1 MKILF
6 KLKTQRFQ
14 RFQTQQVRRQQIR
27 RKAEVGGEK
36 EKDRIFEQC
45 QKLRKSLWI
54 KGQKQKKRK
63 KIWRRKKLEG
73 RFGNDLYA

>member
-45 QKLRKSLWI
+45 QKLRKKFMD
-54 KGQKQKKRK
+54 KGPKAEEEEEDMEEK
-63 KIWRRKKLEG
+63 KIG
-73 RFGNDLYA
+73 RAVWK